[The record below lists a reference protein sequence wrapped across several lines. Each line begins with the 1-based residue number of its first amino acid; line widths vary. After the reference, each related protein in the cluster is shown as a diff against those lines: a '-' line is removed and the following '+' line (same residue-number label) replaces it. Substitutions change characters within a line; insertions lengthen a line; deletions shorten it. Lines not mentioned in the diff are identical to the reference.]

1 VRIVTFAQQFW
12 YLGAISSSFLSDDD
26 EITQRLRSA
35 AATFGCLRKWVFGQ
49 SFGSRSLPLVSEGK
63 VYSTLVLKLRL
74 YGCEN
79 GVLTAPLR
87 QRLNT
92 FHRRCVC
99 GIARPQRTS
108 FSSTDDHPAPF
119 VKRPALAPMYN
130 ALGLTS
136 LDQVISNRKLRWA
149 GLVRRMDWSRP
160 PRRFLTSWVDAP
172 RCRGRAHS
180 YGHDLTR
187 ELQLIGFN
195 TDRAAVQL
203 GVSPSWGA
211 AAQEDRGKWRK
222 LAARLP
228 PATVEAKPISEQ
240 AQTNRLSPHRP

>member
-1 VRIVTFAQQFW
+1 
-12 YLGAISSSFLSDDD
+12 
-26 EITQRLRSA
+26 
-35 AATFGCLRKWVFGQ
+35 
-49 SFGSRSLPLVSEGK
+49 VSKGK
-63 VYSTLVLKLRL
+63 LYSTLVLNLLL

-79 GVLTAPLR
+79 WVLTAPLH

-92 FHRRCVC
+92 FHNRCVR
-99 GIARPQRTS
+99 AMTRPQRTS
-108 FSSTDDHPAPF
+108 FSSTNEHPAPF
-119 VKRPALAPMYN
+119 VKRPALTQMYT

-149 GLVRRMDWSRP
+149 GHVRRMDWLSLRL
-160 PRRFLTSWVDAP
+160 PRKFLTSWVDAP

-180 YGHDLTR
+180 SGHDLTR

-195 TDRAAVQL
+195 TDRAAVQR

-211 AAQEDRGKWRK
+211 AVQGKEKWRK

-228 PATVEAKPISEQ
+228 LALVSETKPISEQ
-240 AQTNRLSPHRP
+240 ARTERTQSDSEHAQLAPGPAAAATTWSQRSITIAAQGVAGAPHGKPDTYRP